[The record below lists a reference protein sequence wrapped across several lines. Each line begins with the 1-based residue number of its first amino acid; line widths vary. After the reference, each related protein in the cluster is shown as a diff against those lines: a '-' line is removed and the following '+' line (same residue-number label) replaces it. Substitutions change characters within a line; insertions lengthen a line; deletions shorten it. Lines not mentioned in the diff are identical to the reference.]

1 MKRVLL
7 IIMAVMAFAGM
18 SVAQT
23 VYTAGEYKNQYGK
36 DAAVVFENGEV
47 YYEKSA
53 PGCDFWCKDVVMDS
67 QGNLY
72 WVENSDNGSEQYGDV
87 IMNHSGYL
95 IGLGGTEVYAL
106 AVDSYDYLYSVGT
119 KYGVD
124 GKRGAAIWEN
134 DESEPWGLFSGL
146 HDGHCIATDV
156 VCDGGT
162 VYTCGY
168 EYWTEGGQTDYI
180 GYVWRNNEEQPLY
193 QLPHVRFFGID
204 VYEGR
209 IYTIGAEWEAGVFV
223 PKVFVEGSEE
233 IAIGDSES
241 YLPDALKV
249 DCGDYYFTISSGT
262 DGHTANN
269 SIWKNNQVYI
279 APGDA
284 EYINGLDVTPEGV
297 YYTAT
302 RGDFFEGYHSAVYKD
317 GQLLWAPDKLGY
329 VYNMF
334 VIPAECDGEVR
345 TLPYFEGFEMGATD
359 WTCWAALD
367 SDEQNGDEASY
378 WHRGGEN
385 TYYPAATG
393 DYCAWH
399 EYGGY
404 GDQEGELISPII
416 ALPTEG
422 NSKLTFKSLERY
434 PDYYQHGT
442 EYVLVAS
449 EQYESGIEVWRATEE
464 EVSEEWKTIEIDLS
478 DFKGQEIIVVFVYE
492 GYDAHDWY
500 IDDVSI
506 TADGG
511 GTNVIS
517 EIHIDGF
524 TAPVYGAHPDFDLT
538 VPSDANYTIA
548 GAGWTDEDQDLSPED
563 VFEEGSYYMWV
574 ELAPKPGYSFD
585 ENATVYFNGDASLCD
600 DFYNTI
606 MNNGNFSTWT
616 IDFEVTNGGGG
627 TNVISEIH
635 IDGFTAPVYGA
646 HPDFDVTVPSDANY
660 TINNVGW
667 TDYDQYL
674 LLEDVFEEGTY
685 YMWVELAPKPGY
697 SFDANAT
704 VYFNGDASLCD
715 DDSNTI
721 MDNGCFNTCTIDFEV
736 TNGGGGTTYTVNA
749 IVTPTGAGTV
759 SGTGTY
765 AAGSMAVLTAIPNGG
780 YNFVKWSDGVTDN
793 PRTLQVNEDL
803 LLTAVFEAVQ
813 YTVSVSASPAEGGT
827 VTGGGVFSYGQV
839 ITLTATANSGYTF
852 VAWSDGSTEATH
864 TVTVTGNVNYVA
876 TFSQGGTTYYTVSA
890 IASPVGAGTLVGTG
904 PYPAGTTVTLAAI
917 PNTGY
922 SFVKWSD
929 EVTDNPRTFT
939 LTGNVTLMA
948 IFSGVGMDESEGKV
962 IALYPNPASESIHIT
977 GLEAN
982 SEVQIYNNLGM
993 LVKVVK
999 VGADEEISIS
1009 DLSNGLYMVRC
1020 GKTTMRFVKTR

>member
-1 MKRVLL
+1 
-7 IIMAVMAFAGM
+7 MAVMAFAGM
-18 SVAQT
+18 SLAQT
-23 VYTAGEYKNQYGK
+23 VYTAGSYKNQYGK

-124 GKRGAAIWEN
+124 GKKGAAIWEN

-168 EYWTEGGQTDYI
+168 EYWTEGGQQDYI

-193 QLPHVRFFGID
+193 QLQHVRFFGID
-204 VYEGR
+204 IYEGR
-209 IYTIGAEWEAGVFV
+209 IYTIGAEREAGVYV
-223 PKVFVEGSEE
+223 PKVFIDGSEVH
-233 IAIGDSES
+233 AIVDSET
-241 YLPDALKV
+241 YMPDALKV
-249 DCGDYYFTISSGT
+249 DCGDVYFTISRGN
-262 DGHTANN
+262 DEPAAGNA
-269 SIWKNNQVYI
+269 IWKNDHVYI
-279 APGDA
+279 TPDDA
-284 EYINGLDVTPEGV
+284 VYINGLDVTPDGV
-297 YYTAT
+297 YYTVT
-302 RGDFFEGYHSAVYKD
+302 TGEFFEGYHSAIYKD

-359 WTCWAALD
+359 WTCWSALD
-367 SDEQNGDEASY
+367 SDEQNDDEASY

-399 EYGGY
+399 EYGRD

-416 ALPTEG
+416 ALPTEE

-478 DFKGQEIIVVFVYE
+478 DFKGQEIIVVFIYE

-524 TAPVYGAHPDFDLT
+524 TAPVYGAHPDFD
-538 VPSDANYTIA
+538 
-548 GAGWTDEDQDLSPED
+548 
-563 VFEEGSYYMWV
+563 
-574 ELAPKPGYSFD
+574 
-585 ENATVYFNGDASLCD
+585 
-600 DFYNTI
+600 
-606 MNNGNFSTWT
+606 
-616 IDFEVTNGGGG
+616 
-627 TNVISEIH
+627 
-635 IDGFTAPVYGA
+635 
-646 HPDFDVTVPSDANY
+646 VTVPSDANY

-667 TDYDQYL
+667 KDDDQYL

-685 YMWVELAPKPGY
+685 YMCVELAPKPGY

-715 DDSNTI
+715 DIYNEI
-721 MDNGCFNTCTIDFEV
+721 MGNGYLSTCTIDFEV
-736 TNGGGGTTYTVNA
+736 TNGGGSTTYTVNA

-813 YTVSVSASPAEGGT
+813 YTVTVSASPAEGGT
-827 VTGGGVFSYGQV
+827 VTGGGVFSYGQT

-948 IFSGVGMDESEGKV
+948 IFSGVGMDESEGRV

-1020 GKTTMRFVKTR
+1020 GKTTMRFVKK

>member
-1 MKRVLL
+1 
-7 IIMAVMAFAGM
+7 MAVMAFAGM

-223 PKVFVEGSEE
+223 PKVFIGGSEE

-269 SIWKNNQVYI
+269 SIWKNDHVYLT
-279 APGDA
+279 PGDA

-297 YYTAT
+297 YYTVT
-302 RGDFFEGYHSAVYKD
+302 TGDYFEGYHSAIYKD

-359 WTCWAALD
+359 WTCWRARD
-367 SDEQNGDEASY
+367 YDEQNGDEASY

-399 EYGGY
+399 EYGRDA
-404 GDQEGELISPII
+404 DQAGVLISPII

-464 EVSEEWKTIEIDLS
+464 EVSSEWKTIEIDLS
-478 DFKGQEIIVVFVYE
+478 DFKGQEIIVGFIYE

-506 TADGG
+506 TAD
-511 GTNVIS
+511 
-517 EIHIDGF
+517 
-524 TAPVYGAHPDFDLT
+524 
-538 VPSDANYTIA
+538 
-548 GAGWTDEDQDLSPED
+548 
-563 VFEEGSYYMWV
+563 
-574 ELAPKPGYSFD
+574 
-585 ENATVYFNGDASLCD
+585 
-600 DFYNTI
+600 
-606 MNNGNFSTWT
+606 
-616 IDFEVTNGGGG
+616 GGG

-667 TDYDQYL
+667 TDYDHYL

-697 SFDANAT
+697 SFDENTT

-721 MDNGCFNTCTIDFEV
+721 MDNGYFSTCTIDFEV
-736 TNGGGGTTYTVNA
+736 TNGGGSTTYTVNA

-813 YTVSVSASPAEGGT
+813 YTVTVSASPAEGGT
-827 VTGGGVFSYGQV
+827 VTGGGVFSYGQT

-948 IFSGVGMDESEGKV
+948 IFSGLGMDESEGKV

-999 VGADEEISIS
+999 VNADEEISIS
-1009 DLSNGLYMVRC
+1009 DLSNGLYVVRC